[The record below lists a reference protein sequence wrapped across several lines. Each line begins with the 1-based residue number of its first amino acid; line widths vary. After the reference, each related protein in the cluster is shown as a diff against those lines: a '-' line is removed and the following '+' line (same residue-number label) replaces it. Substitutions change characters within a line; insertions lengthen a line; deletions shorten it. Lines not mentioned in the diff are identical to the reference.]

1 MMVGAC
7 LVPLITLALALA
19 PDAASL
25 VARLGAGTVAER
37 EESAKQLEA
46 MGREVLPALVAAL
59 RSPDAEVRSRVL
71 PVWERIQK
79 GLLVRPSMV
88 RLEGQ
93 GRPLHEVVRSIGEQ
107 GGFSLRASQQGPE
120 RLFDAREP
128 VTIPFWEAVDRL
140 GLSGGHFDIA
150 NPIGGHFPTLE
161 FGGFKAGYPSAI
173 SGPLR
178 ITLNGLHD
186 HRDRLLIGGPW
197 LRVDEM
203 NQRIPIPR
211 TAKEREA
218 RFYIEFGMMIEPRM
232 WFTQEGPARAIEAV
246 DDLGQSL
253 VRRDATRVKADHS
266 VFHNGGGVTE
276 GRYIQ
281 LDLAMPEKPGRS
293 IVRLRGSIP
302 VAIQIRRPVPD
313 LEIPL
318 SAPPGKTFAH
328 EDGVFTLHEVRENDQ
343 GTLINLDLRINFDR
357 FDLPAGRDGEIVTS
371 RLRCL
376 ESHQVEIVD
385 ADGHVLTEHGGGGTT
400 PDGKARMSFMVWK
413 NQNKTRPARF
423 RYYGMVRA
431 FTDVAFEFRN
441 IPMP

>member
-19 PDAASL
+19 PDVASL

-46 MGREVLPALVAAL
+46 MGREALPALEAAL

-71 PVWERIQK
+71 SVWERIQK
-79 GLLVRPSMV
+79 GLMVRPTMV

-140 GLSGGHFDIA
+140 GLGGGHFDIA

-161 FGGFKAGYPSAI
+161 LGGFKAGYPSAI
-173 SGPLR
+173 SGPFR

-197 LRVDEM
+197 LNIDEM
-203 NQRIPIPR
+203 SQRISIPR
-211 TAKEREA
+211 TAGEREA
-218 RFYIEFGMMIEPRM
+218 RFYIELGMMIEPRM

-266 VFHNGGGVTE
+266 LSHNDGGVTQ
-276 GRYIQ
+276 GQFQ
-281 LDLAMPEKPGRS
+281 LDLAMPDNPGRS

-318 SAPPGKTFAH
+318 SAPVGQTFAH
-328 EDGVFTLHEVRENDQ
+328 EDGVFTLREVRESDQ
-343 GTLINLDLRINFDR
+343 GTLINLNVRINFDR
-357 FDLPAGRDGEIVTS
+357 FDLPAGRDGEIITS
-371 RLRCL
+371 RLQCL
-376 ESHQVEIVD
+376 NSHQIEIVD
-385 ADGHVLTEHGGGGTT
+385 ADGRVLAEAGGGGMS
-400 PDGKARMSFMVWK
+400 PDGNARISLMVWK
-413 NQNKTRPARF
+413 NGNKTRPARL

-431 FTDVAFEFRN
+431 VTDVAFEFRN